1 MYCWVL
7 NQLKALIA
15 GGLIL
20 FASKYIMTE
29 AVRPKAIGFSFS
41 GSATPE
47 NMNAS
52 VELPPS
58 HTQ

>member
-1 MYCWVL
+1 ML